1 MSAEVALELLSGCA
15 LHRVTARDSDELL
28 TKMAA
33 AVVENGHGRPSLIDA
48 VRAREQKFP
57 TGLPTPVPSAIP
69 HTDPVHVLHAGLAV
83 ATLAKPVVF
92 AQMGGAGEQLAV
104 EIVVLLCITE
114 PGDQVGALQEVLARL
129 GDGAAV
135 AAVTRHDDPATFE
148 VAVRSWLK
156 VGRPV
161 SSSAAS

>member
-1 MSAEVALELLSGCA
+1 MPEEVALELLPGCA

-69 HTDPVHVLHAGLAV
+69 HTDAVHVLHAGFAV
-83 ATLAKPVVF
+83 ATLAKPVTF

-114 PGDQVGALQEVLARL
+114 PGDQVGALQRVLARL

-135 AAVTRHDDPATFE
+135 ASVVGHADPATFDS
-148 VAVRSWLK
+148 AVRSWL
-156 VGRPV
+156 GADRPDP
-161 SSSAAS
+161 SARRG